1 VSNRLQHKVWLQ
13 RYGRTYTHF
22 RHADVL
28 FCLDT
33 QDPPPDY
40 DEPALEEAE
49 PPMAWSPRQAR
60 IELEQ
65 LQDWN
70 AVQPA
75 AVSEEQLDYWD
86 WVLRDH
92 GDVRWTFLCMH
103 MPLWQGP
110 HPAWTRLQRS
120 LGDRPYT
127 TFAGHV
133 HNYRHDLLEGRSHIR
148 LGPTGGQWVVR
159 GPEGNF
165 DHVSQVT
172 VTDQGPVLANILLEG
187 VRDLDGQP
195 LLPVAT
201 RSVPIF

>member
-1 VSNRLQHKVWLQ
+1 
-13 RYGRTYTHF
+13 
-22 RHADVL
+22 
-28 FCLDT
+28 
-33 QDPPPDY
+33 
-40 DEPALEEAE
+40 
-49 PPMAWSPRQAR
+49 MAWSPRQAR